1 MIRTALVAAG
11 LVLGL
16 TTVMAQSDPIA
27 KAVDRALRQPEWCV
41 PGRF

>member
-16 TTVMAQSDPIA
+16 TTVMAQSDPNA
-27 KAVDRALRQPEWCV
+27 RMQ
-41 PGRF
+41 